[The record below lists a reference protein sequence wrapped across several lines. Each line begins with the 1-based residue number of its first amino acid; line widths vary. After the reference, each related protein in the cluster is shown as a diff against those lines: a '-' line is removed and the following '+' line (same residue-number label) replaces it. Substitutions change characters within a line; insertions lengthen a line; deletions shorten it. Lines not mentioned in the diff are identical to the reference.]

1 MTPDSGHGGARRWE
15 AIARDPGSSPQ
26 DLREALRRDPAV
38 AIHVATNP
46 AVDEPL
52 RRWLWERGGRA
63 VRQAMLRV
71 AGSIAE
77 SPEAPPSQVSTPQL
91 SDGVRYA
98 PAPMP
103 ESISAPLPEPGPL
116 LLPSP
121 ERDLFS
127 EARLG
132 EDEETVLRVS
142 GDPDGED
149 ESVTVLLSG
158 GGNRP
163 YGTLEFAD
171 GSTVALISRRVVLGR
186 APGKWRA
193 RGTVPGGSHLGE
205 AAAAA
210 TEVTQR
216 VVVPDAERTVSR
228 IHLLLEWDGDG
239 WMGTDLD
246 SANGTLLETGD
257 SERRLLPGRPE
268 PVGGAIRLGSVSLTV
283 RPERAGATRATGG
296 RAGASHD
303 GVR

>member
-1 MTPDSGHGGARRWE
+1 MTPDSGHDGARRWE

-26 DLREALRRDPAV
+26 DLREALRRDPTA
-38 AIHVATNP
+38 AIYVATNP

-77 SPEAPPSQVSTPQL
+77 SPETPPSRVSAPQL
-91 SDGVRYA
+91 PGGVRYA
-98 PAPMP
+98 PAPVP
-103 ESISAPLPEPGPL
+103 KSILAPLPEPGPL
-116 LLPSP
+116 PTPAP
-121 ERDLFS
+121 ERELFP
-127 EARLG
+127 EECLG
-132 EDEETVLRVS
+132 EDEETVLRAS
-142 GDPDGED
+142 GDPDRED

-158 GGNRP
+158 GGNQP
-163 YGTLEFAD
+163 YGTLELAD

-186 APGKWRA
+186 APGQWRA
-193 RGTVPGGSHLGE
+193 RGAIPEGSRLGE
-205 AAAAA
+205 TAVAA

-246 SANGTLLETGD
+246 SANGTLLETGA

-268 PVGGAIRLGSVSLTV
+268 LVGGVIRLGSVPLTV
-283 RPERAGATRATGG
+283 QPERTWATRATGG